1 MLHLFK
7 AIVGTARIPQR
18 IVRTTLCAV
27 WRPSQPSHY
36 NSRDLADELRRRQLS
51 LSGQKGRD
59 NLTDMVRSMATAPR
73 ADPADQ
79 SESDSEFLHD
89 FLDLFMAFPRPEKR
103 RPDQP
108 SFLAVLAL
116 RVHSSPQGHFCE
128 VKLTVYKTVRSHFGL
143 KDSM

>member
-59 NLTDMVRSMATAPR
+59 NLMTDMVRSMATAPR

-79 SESDSEFLHD
+79 SESDSDVPPETPPHPLNLH
-89 FLDLFMAFPRPEKR
+89 PETPSPHPPLKSVSRNPAPGGRETAADNCPHAGGR
-103 RPDQP
+103 R
-108 SFLAVLAL
+108 
-116 RVHSSPQGHFCE
+116 GGE
-128 VKLTVYKTVRSHFGL
+128 
-143 KDSM
+143 